1 MKKVTL
7 IAGIIILIM
16 VFLVNCK
23 KKSDTDPTTT
33 STNLAGN
40 WESVISLTPA
50 NNPDLI
56 FYMTLQQNGNIFSG
70 NISFLDSTDVEGS
83 VAGSVT
89 GNNVTF
95 SSSLNVPGFSH
106 TFSGTMIENTSTSQ
120 RIYGTLIFTSKKKTS
135 SDTVFI
141 SISRIFYSP
150 RCDNKTPL
158 KTNTYLFFADSSHL
172 QVANPTG
179 PPVILVHGMA
189 GAYTNWDTIVL
200 NLNAS
205 FFQRHKVY
213 RYQYNWKDSIMING
227 RRLKHYV
234 DSMGFSQ
241 PPLLIAHSMGGLVSR
256 AYISS
261 GGLINALVTLGTPHL
276 GTQIV
281 GFLESASGLNSNLCA
296 LDTVGPRD
304 MSPKGNFI
312 KNLLINPLDLANR
325 SKYYAIDG
333 QMKKYLDSIS
343 GQKPQWKW
351 QENWYNPTDMT
362 GYDVFVTVYH
372 ITANDG
378 MVPDSSGLFVGGG
391 VHNPLPIQQWVDHF
405 NLVKPLRAPGI
416 MNYIQGL

>member
-1 MKKVTL
+1 M
-7 IAGIIILIM
+7 AGIIILAM
-16 VFLVNCK
+16 VFLINCK
-23 KKSDTDPTTT
+23 KKSDSNET
-33 STNLAGN
+33 STTPDLSGS
-40 WESVISLTPA
+40 WESVLSLTSA

-56 FYMTLQQNGNIFSG
+56 FYMTLTQTGNVFSG
-70 NISFLDSTDVEGS
+70 PVFFLDSTDVEGS
-83 VAGSVT
+83 VAGVIS

-95 SSSLNVPGFSH
+95 TSSLNVPGFSYN
-106 TFSGTMIENTSTSQ
+106 FSGALIENTSTAQ
-120 RIYGTLIFTSKKKTS
+120 RIYGTLIFTSKKKAA
-135 SDTVFI
+135 SDTLYVT
-141 SISRIFYSP
+141 ISRIFYSP
-150 RCDNKTPL
+150 HCNDKEPLPTNKYVFMLDPSL
-158 KTNTYLFFADSSHL
+158 L
-172 QVANPTG
+172 QVSNPTG
-179 PPVILVHGMA
+179 PPVIFVHGMA
-189 GAYTNWDTIVL
+189 GALTNWDTIVQ

-256 AYISS
+256 AYVAS
-261 GGLINALVTLGTPHL
+261 GGTISKLVTLGTPHL
-276 GTQIV
+276 GTAIV
-281 GFLESASGLNSNLCA
+281 GFLSSAAGLNSNLCA

-304 MSPKGNFI
+304 MSPKGKFI
-312 KNLLINPLDLANR
+312 TDLLVNPLDLAQR

-333 QMKKYLDSIS
+333 QMKKYLDSVP

-372 ITANDG
+372 IAVNDG

-391 VHNPLPIQQWVDHF
+391 VNNPLQVQQWVDHF